1 MKATVL
7 SSIGAACLMA
17 IASCTHTS
25 RDELVTFNFAANYD
39 APDTEDPESVIDLKM
54 ALNPEV
60 TDSTLIRELG
70 LCGIIDDT
78 YYIYSGN
85 NIYPGGEMAFDA
97 SGKCLVS
104 FDRSGAGP
112 GEHSR
117 VNSCWADASTK
128 GWAVITLF
136 DDIYNYTF
144 DGKFVGKDSIMQ
156 MNYIYPRPDGWI
168 GLNASAF
175 KERPTTF
182 YYFDNT
188 WQLTDSIVTPH
199 TNRSWP
205 YEVQPGF
212 VTTVAESVDLSLSTS
227 SILYAHNDTVY
238 DVTSP
243 AEGIRP
249 IAAINSEGKRRPAD
263 MNIMDASDGE
273 YLYYYVYMT
282 KNHAMLF
289 SWNYNNRTVMQIYDR
304 HDGKLLYSAS
314 DKFTDYEHV
323 GVPFEYNSHKVIL
336 KPVNYTTDD
345 RFFLSASSEVMSEIT
360 GDEDANPAL
369 FSIQIK

>member
-1 MKATVL
+1 MKTTIL
-7 SSIGAACLMA
+7 SSIGAACLLA
-17 IASCTHTS
+17 ITSCAQKPQ
-25 RDELVTFNFAANYD
+25 DDLVTFNFAANYD
-39 APDTEDPESVIDLKM
+39 APDTENPESVIDLKM
-54 ALNPEV
+54 AMNPEV

-70 LCGIIDDT
+70 LCGVIDDT
-78 YYIYSGN
+78 YYIYSGDVMN
-85 NIYPGGEMAFDA
+85 PGREMAFDA

-112 GEHSR
+112 GEHGR
-117 VNSCWADASTK
+117 LGSCWADASTK

-136 DDIYNYTF
+136 DGIYNYTF
-144 DGKFVGKDSIMQ
+144 DGKFTGKDSTMQ
-156 MNYIYPRPDGWI
+156 INDIFPRPDGWI

-182 YYFDNT
+182 YYFNND
-188 WQLTDSIVTPH
+188 WKLTDSIVTPH

-205 YEVQPGF
+205 YEAQPGINA
-212 VTTVAESVDLSLSTS
+212 TVAESVELSLSAS
-227 SILYAHNDTVY
+227 SVLYTYNDTIY

-249 IAAINSEGKRRPAD
+249 VAAVNSDGKRRPAD
-263 MNIMDASDGE
+263 MNIMDAPEGE
-273 YLYYYVYMT
+273 YLYYTVYMT
-282 KNHAMLF
+282 ENHALFF
-289 SWNYNNRTVMQIYDR
+289 SWNYHKRTVMQIYDR
-304 HDGKLLYSAS
+304 NDGKLLYSAS
-314 DKFTDYEHV
+314 NEFTDYEHL
-323 GVPFEYNSHKVIL
+323 GVPFEYDGHKLIL
-336 KPVNYTTDD
+336 KPINYTTDD